1 MRDAE
6 RQTILG
12 EWMQASL
19 QAGGWHLPVDDVER
33 ELRTIAHA
41 DEWAV
46 TPDARTL
53 YVLDGDTLHTV
64 TTTDEREIESTLV
77 RPLKGE
83 TIVVRQ
89 WPQPPRPYQDTGTLR
104 ETDWAFTY
112 ANGEEL
118 LRLTGVAITD
128 RINGGVWRDQSQ
140 KLAEAIAGLA
150 DRNQ

>member
-6 RQTILG
+6 RSTILG

-19 QAGGWHLPVDDVER
+19 TAGGWDLRVDDVER
-33 ELRTIAHA
+33 ELRTMTHA
-41 DEWAV
+41 DEWAI

-64 TTTDEREIESTLV
+64 TTSDERDIESTLV
-77 RPLKGE
+77 RPLRGE

-89 WPQPPRPYQDTGTLR
+89 RPQPPQPYQDTGVLR
-104 ETDWAFTY
+104 ETDWMFTY

-118 LRLTGVAITD
+118 LSLAGATITD
-128 RINGGVWRDQSQ
+128 RVNASVWRDRPQ
-140 KLAEAIAGLA
+140 KLAEAIAELA
-150 DRNQ
+150 ARNQ